1 MSWYKIRCSSAGES
15 ILAQKILFEKGY
27 RWADGKQEALFT
39 AKGQNLYFKE
49 ESQEITRSRLDTD
62 HFERE
67 GNHTQINLSGLM
79 KL

>member
-1 MSWYKIRCSSAGES
+1 MNWYKIKCLSAGEN

-27 RWADGKQEALFT
+27 RWADGKQNPLFT

-49 ESQEITRSRLDTD
+49 EGREITRSALNSG
-62 HFERE
+62 HFERDQS
-67 GNHTQINLSGLM
+67 HTQVNLPELI